1 MLIQSTL
8 SSLEKELSKAKDESI
23 GAFGIFL
30 LVLLVLGICFGLAC
44 FGWWI
49 GMLLWN
55 YILCTVWGFTA
66 LHLTFWQFA
75 GFDILCGMLF
85 KSSVTTTKSKD

>member
-8 SSLEKELSKAKDESI
+8 SSLEKELDKAKRDSI
-23 GAFGIFL
+23 GAFGIIL
-30 LVLLVLGICFGLAC
+30 IVLLALGICFGLVC
-44 FGWWI
+44 LGWWI

-55 YILCTVWGFTA
+55 YILCTVWGFTT

-85 KSSVTTTKSKD
+85 KNSVTTTKSKD

>member
-1 MLIQSTL
+1 MLIQSAFNN
-8 SSLEKELSKAKDESI
+8 LEKELSKAKDESI

-30 LVLLVLGICFGLAC
+30 IILFALGICFGLAC
-44 FGWWI
+44 LSWWI

-75 GFDILCGMLF
+75 GLDILCGTLF
-85 KSSVTTTKSKD
+85 KSSITTTKSKD

>member
-1 MLIQSTL
+1 MLIQSAF
-8 SSLEKELSKAKDESI
+8 SNLEKELSKAKKDSI
-23 GAFGIFL
+23 GAFGIIL
-30 LVLLVLGICFGLAC
+30 IVLLFLGICFGLAC
-44 FGWWI
+44 LGWWI

-85 KSSVTTTKSKD
+85 KNSVTTTKSKD